1 MRKTG
6 GTNKE
11 VPMFELLLLI
21 GFVYAGFFP
30 PVPAS
35 VRTEKTCLKK
45 KPHHLAGSRKHHTTW
60 VTLKKLVH
68 KKRIC

>member
-1 MRKTG
+1 VRKTG

-35 VRTEKTCLKK
+35 IRAEKTSPKK
-45 KPHHLAGSRKHHTTW
+45 NRHHLSGSRKSHPTW
-60 VTLKKLVH
+60 VALKKVVH

>member
-1 MRKTG
+1 
-6 GTNKE
+6 
-11 VPMFELLLLI
+11 MFELLLLI

-35 VRTEKTCLKK
+35 TRTEKTSLKK
-45 KPHHLAGSRKHHTTW
+45 NSYHLAVSRKHHPTW
-60 VTLKKLVH
+60 VKLKKLAH